1 MRTAGLKMNDV
12 WAHRVLRERGVETFD
27 SRGRD
32 AEISV
37 LVDNVTLNHR
47 GPDEKYRPYLHLS
60 GELTSVHLAEPLPYD
75 IDTVTYEGGSGD
87 KIDAFYEFDD
97 EQLVALA
104 RKGYFRTGFVVPEQV
119 TGIEW
124 ELPAKVDT
132 LVLAPASA
140 DQDDQPPVVFLDVQE
155 GSKLEVDLE
164 SCGYDLTEYFADH
177 SGTGPE
183 YATPTVD
190 VRGLRAPIDSLFKNQ
205 PDLGLDTG
213 MSPAKS
219 GSGMEKAAGPDPASL
234 SGQLAALE
242 AELADERD
250 QLLAE
255 RGDVVGSPENL
266 YRERVASA
274 LREETEAKTATADCE
289 SAVQQSSAE
298 SRPEV
303 ETGVAR
309 TDQVGRYAMA
319 PQHEQS
325 NRTLEERKREVARRA
340 ADLDFGDDDGHETSL
355 GG

>member
-37 LVDNVTLNHR
+37 LVDGVTLNHR
-47 GPDEKYRPYLHLS
+47 GPEEKYRPYLHLS
-60 GELTSVHLAEPLPYD
+60 GELTSVHLAEPLPYG

-104 RKGYFRTGFVVPEQV
+104 RKGYFRTGFVVPEQI

-124 ELPAKVDT
+124 ELPAKVDA
-132 LVLAPASA
+132 LVLAPVSA
-140 DQDDQPPVVFLDVQE
+140 DLDQPPVVFLDVEE

-183 YATPTVD
+183 CATPTID
-190 VRGLRAPIDSLFKNQ
+190 GRDLRARSDAIDSLFKNQ
-205 PDLGLDTG
+205 PDLGLEMG

-219 GSGMEKAAGPDPASL
+219 GSGMEQAAGPDPASL
-234 SGQLAALE
+234 SGQLAAVE

-255 RGDVVGSPENL
+255 RGDVAGSPENL
-266 YRERVASA
+266 YRERIAST
-274 LREETEAKTATADCE
+274 LREETEATTATAE
-289 SAVQQSSAE
+289 GEPAAQQSSAE
-298 SRPEV
+298 SRP
-303 ETGVAR
+303 
-309 TDQVGRYAMA
+309 DQVGRYAMA
-319 PQHEQS
+319 PQPEQS

-340 ADLDFGDDDGHETSL
+340 ADLDFGDEAGHETSL